1 MSLGTIMNN
10 QTTRSLAAAAMAA
23 MLALPGHARADTQP
37 VELPVVLP
45 LTGGVA
51 FLGQGER
58 NALQIAEGV
67 VNANGGIGGAP
78 VHFDFHDD
86 QSSPQVAVQLASQI
100 KAQQPRIVLGSA
112 IVAMCNAMTP
122 VMQEGPVLY
131 CLSPGIHP
139 AADSRVF
146 TAFISTHDLARALV
160 RYYRG
165 RGFTRLAMITSTDA
179 SGQDGRLGFEEAMK
193 LPENSGMTIATAVQF
208 NPTDVSVAAQ
218 VQQMKASNPQAV
230 IAWTTGSPMGTVL
243 KGIVQSGLEVPVGT
257 TDANMTNAQMQQ
269 YASFMPSEM
278 LFMSSEW
285 PPHTAEVTLDPKVI
299 AAQTPMFAAYKT
311 AGVSPDISAA
321 LAWDAGMLAVEA
333 LRAVGPNG
341 TPEQVRAFLA
351 GVKDWG
357 GINGIYDFAKV
368 PQRGLDEND
377 AVVTRWE
384 ADQKTWTIVSKP
396 GGLPF

>member
-1 MSLGTIMNN
+1 MKTMERMAIWTKRLLMPAAFLLTTIGVC
-10 QTTRSLAAAAMAA
+10 AA
-23 MLALPGHARADTQP
+23 QS
-37 VELPVVLP
+37 VSIPVVLP
-45 LTGGVA
+45 LTGGAA

-58 NALQIAEGV
+58 TALQIAEKV
-67 VNANGGIGGAP
+67 VNEQGGIGGAP

-100 KAQQPRIVLGSA
+100 KADNPPIIIGSA
-112 IVAMCNAMTP
+112 IVAMCNAMAPLMQDGP
-122 VMQEGPVLY
+122 VMY

-139 AADSRVF
+139 AAGSRVF

-165 RGFTRLAMITSTDA
+165 RGFSKLAIITSTDA

-193 LPENSGMTIATAVQF
+193 QPENAGMTMVASVQF

-218 VQQMKASNPQAV
+218 IQQIASAGPQAV

-243 KGIVQSGLEVPVGT
+243 KGIVQSGLDVPVGT

-269 YASFMPSEM
+269 YASFLPNEM

-285 PPHTAEVTLDPKVI
+285 PPHGATVTLDPKVV
-299 AAQTPMFAAYKT
+299 AAQTPMFAAY
-311 AGVSPDISAA
+311 AASGVSPDISAA

-333 LRAVGPNG
+333 LRGAGRDA
-341 TPEQVRAFLA
+341 TPQRIRAFLA
-351 GVKDWG
+351 GTKDWG

-368 PQRGLDEND
+368 PQRGLDQDD
-377 AVVTRWE
+377 AVVTRWLP
-384 ADQKTWTIVSKP
+384 DKKTWTIVSKP
-396 GGLPF
+396 GGAPF